1 MRFAP
6 ELSRSMSTK
15 IAGGRGCGGS
25 GSGGGEGRGGGVGG
39 VGGGEGRGSD
49 VGCDGGGHGEER
61 THALGGPSTDEDPS
75 TRTYDASHADA
86 SSNMFNT
93 FSMVVTEL
101 VSQPEMSALKADA
114 SRNMFA
120 MSVTELVSQPEM
132 SASNADAP

>member
-15 IAGGRGCGGS
+15 IAGGLGCGGS
-25 GSGGGEGRGGGVGG
+25 GS
-39 VGGGEGRGSD
+39 GGGEGRGSD

-75 TRTYDASHADA
+75 TRTYEASHADA
-86 SSNMFNT
+86 SSNMP
-93 FSMVVTEL
+93 SMDMGPITEL

-114 SRNMFA
+114 SRNMLA

-132 SASNADAP
+132 SALNADAP